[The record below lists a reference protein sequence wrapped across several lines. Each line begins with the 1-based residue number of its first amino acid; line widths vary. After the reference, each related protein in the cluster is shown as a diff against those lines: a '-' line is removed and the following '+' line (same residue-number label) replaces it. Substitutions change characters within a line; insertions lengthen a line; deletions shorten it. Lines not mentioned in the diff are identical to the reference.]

1 MSLQSVDAS
10 PIMVLFQAGKA
21 GMQRRLTSHLMKSLW
36 LFISLTLI
44 LILRIFTTIICIWVI
59 ISYLARL
66 QFSDITFFSK
76 VLVLC
81 MKL

>member
-59 ISYLARL
+59 ITYLARL

-81 MKL
+81 MK